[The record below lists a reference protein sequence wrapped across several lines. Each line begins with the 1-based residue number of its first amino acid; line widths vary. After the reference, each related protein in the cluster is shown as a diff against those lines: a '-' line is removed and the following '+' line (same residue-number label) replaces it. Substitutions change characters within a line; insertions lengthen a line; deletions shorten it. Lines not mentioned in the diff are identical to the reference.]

1 MTATY
6 SLSLL
11 PESNPAAA
19 TKAVLIFLRNKNIR
33 FPFPRLNR
41 MSLPSNIENKEGK
54 ENGRTVY
61 Q

>member
-19 TKAVLIFLRNKNIR
+19 TKAVFD
-33 FPFPRLNR
+33 F
-41 MSLPSNIENKEGK
+41 KEIKISGS
-54 ENGRTVY
+54 RSQT
-61 Q
+61 